1 MKSIKLLAGIFA
13 GSAIFLTGCQEEFKS
28 GEDSSK
34 PVASD
39 LRYDVQNSKPDT
51 LAFCWNAASTI
62 NAGATS
68 YGIEVCDSKDEA
80 VSTYDDDIQTI
91 KVSAISKDDLV
102 GRAVFTKGISEFTE
116 KYVRIRV
123 NYGAVFSPWTFAKD
137 SEGNPAVFVTGHGI
151 KDTNKPSVE
160 SITLSNV
167 PETGTEFTVKAD
179 LSAVASASRVLAI
192 LMDYTSQ
199 TAVSTLTLDPSKTS
213 TFEHTYTDLRLG
225 KLYQIK
231 MLAEYDSNDGEAA
244 HVSEWSF
251 AKGEVKDESG
261 ESVETNII
269 QSGKGF
275 VIVNGIPPTTRLK
288 AKYSGML
295 VFQWS
300 EYGFAN
306 TAKDVKIP
314 VKIALYKDAD
324 CKDLLYGWTITSDIY
339 LSMQPS
345 MSFAN
350 LTPGTKYW
358 FTCQDMNTGLVSDP
372 LEAETSDFDI
382 VMVGSEKVAAGK
394 TLLAENFGELYF
406 GSNSMEVTPSAKN
419 SSSGYVYPT
428 PGKWDSATLA
438 ADTFNHGFFN
448 TLGNSGCVQTSRFK
462 NWAVTHEVAATLGD
476 LCIRTGM
483 LQVGASSSMPIVF
496 TPELNNLQG
505 LATVNVTYTV
515 SSMWEKG
522 VIKEATA
529 SDFTQLGVYT
539 ATGGTVGTG
548 KNTSY
553 ATMTGA
559 TVKNVG
565 ILDRPS
571 TTVKTPTWETRS
583 VNINNVAPGT
593 RIGIGAIR
601 PDGKTGNQRFLLREV
616 TIKVVSYGIPTLTTP
631 VLKSHEISKTKASF
645 VFEAQSQAQSYRLGY
660 KKNGDADYTYMES
673 DTPEFHL
680 TGLSVNTQ
688 YIIKVTAIAGEYES
702 ETAYYEEFQ
711 TENVNYTYPMT
722 ISDADTF
729 AEWMMAGAEFTS
741 ATDEITLATDLDL
754 SGVEVPAVKE
764 FSGILKG
771 NNKAIRNWSSTHALF
786 NNVLGSISDLTIDA
800 SCTFTPES
808 PVFAPVALNNAGSL
822 TNVTNK
828 AAVTYSASEFST
840 SVCVGGIA
848 AQSSGSI
855 VNCTNDGKI
864 TLTSTSSMKG
874 TAVGGVVGYAS
885 GEIKDCTNNGAVS
898 LSGKYIA
905 AKSVIGS
912 KSEVLPCLG
921 GIAGLGATGFKIEN
935 GKNYGSVTFLIDN
948 IESTPSNMER
958 FCIGG
963 IAGAPDGDI
972 TNTNNYGKVT
982 AKCATSTGVEAP
994 VGNLLLVGGIA
1005 GGDFYATDK
1014 NATNIVGCTNE
1025 GDITL
1030 HNDSAKANSA
1040 LGGIVAWP
1048 GAENKN
1054 QTIYTKDCVNK
1065 GSVTF
1070 TGKGKCR
1077 VGGVQGGAGNMDN
1090 CTNEGAIL
1098 IESGAN
1104 SGSIIGSLCGFHAEG
1119 LKIINCKALG
1129 SVTAKSTVG
1138 GLGGLI
1144 GNINNAAHTTGEGCV
1159 VKCTITGGTATNS
1172 GLIVGL
1178 YNGATS
1184 VIKLGTEASPIK
1196 VSGTV
1201 NGTQVTSDN
1210 YSGLLQGSKN
1220 YSATNHILTATF
1232 GE

>member
-13 GSAIFLTGCQEEFKS
+13 GSAFFLTGCQEEFKS

-34 PVASD
+34 PVATD
-39 LRYDVQNSKPDT
+39 LRYDVQNSKADT
-51 LAFCWNAASTI
+51 LAFCWNATNTI

-68 YGIEVCDSKDEA
+68 YGIEVCDSPDDA
-80 VSTYDDDIQTI
+80 VNTYDDDIQTI
-91 KVSAISKDDLV
+91 KVSQISKDDLI
-102 GRAVFTKGISEFTE
+102 GRAVFTNGISEYTE

-123 NYGAVFSPWTFAKD
+123 NYGAVFSAWTFAKD
-137 SEGNPAVFVTGHGI
+137 SEGNPALFVTGHGI
-151 KDTNKPSVE
+151 KDTAKPAVE
-160 SITLSNV
+160 SISLTSI
-167 PETGTEFTVKAD
+167 PESGTEFTVKAD
-179 LSAVASASRVLAI
+179 LSAVASASRVLVI

-199 TAVSTLTLDPSKTS
+199 TAVSTITVDPSKTS
-213 TFEHTYTDLRLG
+213 TFENTYTDLRSG
-225 KLYQIK
+225 KLYQVK
-231 MLAEYDSNDGEAA
+231 MLAEYDSTDGEAA
-244 HVSEWSF
+244 HVSEWTY
-251 AKGEVKDESG
+251 AEGDVKNEDE
-261 ESVETNII
+261 ETVKSNII

-306 TAKDVKIP
+306 VGKDINIP
-314 VKIALYKDAD
+314 VKIALYSDAE
-324 CKDLLYGWTITSDIY
+324 CKNLVYGWTITSNIY

-345 MSFAN
+345 MTFAN

-372 LEAETSDFDI
+372 LEAETSAFDI

-394 TLLAENFGELYF
+394 TVLAEDFGQLYF

-448 TLGNSGCVQTSRFK
+448 TIGSAGGVQTSRFK
-462 NWAVTHEVAATLGD
+462 DWAVTHEVAATLGD

-522 VIKEATA
+522 VIKETTE

-539 ATGGTVGTG
+539 ATGGTVGTD

-583 VNINNVAPGT
+583 ININNVAPGT

-616 TIKVVSYGIPTLTTP
+616 VVKVVSYGIPKLTTP
-631 VLKSHEISKTKASF
+631 VLKSQEIGKTKASF

-660 KKNGDADYTYMES
+660 KKNGDATYTYIES
-673 DTPEFHL
+673 DTPEFNL
-680 TGLSVNTQ
+680 TGLTNGTQ
-688 YIIKVTAIAGEYES
+688 YIIKVTALAGEYES
-702 ETAYYEEFQ
+702 ETPFYEEFK
-711 TENVNYTYPMT
+711 TESVNYTYPMT
-722 ISDADTF
+722 ISNVEDF
-729 AEWMMAGAEFTS
+729 VEWMQAGADGTS
-741 ATDEITLATDLDL
+741 ATDEITLAIDLDL
-754 SGVEVPAVKE
+754 KDVNVPAVSE
-764 FSGILKG
+764 FNGIFNG
-771 NNKAIRNWSSTHALF
+771 NGKSIKNWTSNHALF
-786 NNVLGSISDLTIDA
+786 DKVNGTVKNLKIDA
-800 SCTFTPES
+800 TCTFTPE
-808 PVFAPVALNNAGSL
+808 VGTFAPVTLNNAGTL
-822 TNVTNK
+822 ELIENY
-828 AAVTYSASEFST
+828 AAVTYSASEFAT
-840 SVCVGGIA
+840 SVCMAGIA
-848 AQSSGSI
+848 AQSSGTIKS
-855 VNCTNDGKI
+855 CTNNGKI

-874 TAVGGVVGYAS
+874 VAVGGIVGYAS
-885 GEIKDCTNNGAVS
+885 GEITDCTNNGAVN

-905 AKSVIGS
+905 AKSAIGS
-912 KSEVLPCLG
+912 KATVLPCVG

-935 GKNYGSVTFLIDN
+935 GKNYGSVTFVIDN

-963 IAGAPDGDI
+963 IAGAPDGNI

-1005 GGDFYATDK
+1005 GGDFYATGQ

-1048 GAENKN
+1048 GVESSA

-1077 VGGVQGGAGNMDN
+1077 VGGVQGGAGNMEN
-1090 CTNEGAIL
+1090 CTNEGAVT

-1104 SGSIIGSLCGFHAEG
+1104 SGSIIGSLCGFHAAG
-1119 LKIINCKALG
+1119 MKIINCKALG

-1144 GNINNAAHTTGEGCV
+1144 GNINNAAHTTGDGCIV
-1159 VKCTITGGTATNS
+1159 NCTITGGTEANS
-1172 GLIVGL
+1172 GMIIGL
-1178 YNGATS
+1178 FNGAS
-1184 VIKLGTEASPIK
+1184 AIKMGTDSAPIK
-1196 VSGTV
+1196 VSGSI
-1201 NGTQVTSDN
+1201 NGTTLTESNYTEYLHGSTKYDATKHVFVT
-1210 YSGLLQGSKN
+1210 
-1220 YSATNHILTATF
+1220 AF